1 MPSHLSSI
9 TRRIQHLVHAGHLR
23 SINRAICLPS
33 CGSTQ
38 DEAITLASSQPG
50 LLVTTEHQHSGR
62 GRLGRAWADT
72 QGHGLAATFVLDARA
87 HQPELVSLACG
98 IAACI
103 ACERAC
109 HRASIRP
116 RPAVGLKWPND
127 VVESAPGARPGR
139 KLAGV
144 LVERR
149 DDLLLAGIGIN
160 ITQAPADFPTDL
172 ATRAASL
179 SMIGARANRL
189 ATLLDLT
196 LILDRTLARSRDEI
210 LAAWRQRDIVT
221 GREATFEH
229 NGQRY
234 DGRVLSIQPL
244 GEIEVRTSVAQF
256 ARLPALQTTMV
267 PGTLR

>member
-1 MPSHLSSI
+1 MSTALSSI
-9 TRRIQHLVHAGHLR
+9 TRRVQHLAHAGHLR
-23 SINRAICLPS
+23 SITRALCLPS

-38 DEAITLASSQPG
+38 DEAMKLASGQPG

-62 GRLGRAWADT
+62 GRLGRPWADT

-109 HRASIRP
+109 HRGPARP

-127 VVESAPGARPGR
+127 VVESAPGSRPGR
-139 KLAGV
+139 KIAGV

-149 DDLLLAGIGIN
+149 GDLLLAGIGIN
-160 ITQAPADFPTDL
+160 ITQASEDFPKGL

-179 SMIGARANRL
+179 SMIGARADRL

-196 LILDRTLARSRDEI
+196 LILDRTLARSRDDI

-229 NGQRY
+229 NGQQY

-244 GEIEVRTSVAQF
+244 GDIEVRTAVAQF